1 VFNSKEIRRI
11 VLKGSIQVINIDTCL
26 LLFIFEFNLVF
37 ISEYSKNKTMENKDF
52 LKHSTLSLSD
62 IENTDSEILKR
73 IANDLEDSQAVG
85 RGHSSHSSSSGRGHS
100 SFVSGAA
107 AKADNSKEK

>member
-1 VFNSKEIRRI
+1 
-11 VLKGSIQVINIDTCL
+11 
-26 LLFIFEFNLVF
+26 
-37 ISEYSKNKTMENKDF
+37 MENKDF

-73 IANDLEDSQAVG
+73 IANDLEDSQVVG
-85 RGHSSHSSSSGRGHS
+85 RSHSSHSSSSGRGHS

>member
-1 VFNSKEIRRI
+1 MK
-11 VLKGSIQVINIDTCL
+11 
-26 LLFIFEFNLVF
+26 
-37 ISEYSKNKTMENKDF
+37 NKDF

-73 IANDLEDSQAVG
+73 IASDLEDSQNVG
-85 RGHSSHSSSSGRGHS
+85 MSHSSHSSSSGRGHS

>member
-1 VFNSKEIRRI
+1 
-11 VLKGSIQVINIDTCL
+11 
-26 LLFIFEFNLVF
+26 
-37 ISEYSKNKTMENKDF
+37 MENKDF

-73 IANDLEDSQAVG
+73 IANDLEDSQVVG
-85 RGHSSHSSSSGRGHS
+85 RSHSSHSSSSGRGHS
-100 SFVSGAA
+100 SLVSGAA

>member
-1 VFNSKEIRRI
+1 
-11 VLKGSIQVINIDTCL
+11 
-26 LLFIFEFNLVF
+26 
-37 ISEYSKNKTMENKDF
+37 MENKNF

-62 IENTDSEILKR
+62 IENTNSEILKR
-73 IANDLEDSQAVG
+73 IANDLEESLTLSL
-85 RGHSSHSSSSGRGHS
+85 GHSSHSSSSGRGHS